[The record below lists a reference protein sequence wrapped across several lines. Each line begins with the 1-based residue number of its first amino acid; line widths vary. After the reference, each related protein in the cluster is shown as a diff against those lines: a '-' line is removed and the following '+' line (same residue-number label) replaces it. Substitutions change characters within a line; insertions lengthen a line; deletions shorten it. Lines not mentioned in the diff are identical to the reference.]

1 MLTPLGAPV
10 AGMGG
15 QRVFHNRRKNHCG
28 TMGCS
33 VLSLA
38 GCSRR
43 ARYRNFFAHT
53 HQEGAKFVND
63 LSPQH
68 LNTGSQKFSTP
79 HVRVPLRKPGAVREV
94 LRVWTCLRRVRM
106 RRKSSQDC
114 GVENRGQPFDWR
126 GPNRVATL
134 QMGSIV
140 RDQKVG
146 RAHSPPQGECE
157 NLLCGF
163 KMTTLRDKGKQKGSR
178 KNLRWK

>member
-1 MLTPLGAPV
+1 M
-10 AGMGG
+10 
-15 QRVFHNRRKNHCG
+15 FSS
-28 TMGCS
+28 CS
-33 VLSLA
+33 LPKFLRTHP
-38 GCSRR
+38 SRR
-43 ARYRNFFAHT
+43 CEICQRSVPSTYEHWVAEVQYNAC
-53 HQEGAKFVND
+53 Q
-63 LSPQH
+63 
-68 LNTGSQKFSTP
+68 GSAEET
-79 HVRVPLRKPGAVREV
+79 RAVREV

-146 RAHSPPQGECE
+146 PAHAPPQGECE
-157 NLLCGF
+157 NLLYGF
-163 KMTTLRDKGKQKGSR
+163 KVTTLKDKRKQQGSR